1 VNHRMSVVF
10 VSALPQPSPRWRAA
24 FPDLVMMHTASIT
37 LEQGFVAGAICFF
50 DVSLAEAEE
59 AKNSVR
65 LLSDAGLVVIV
76 LSGQPAEAEAYGVLT
91 AGARGY
97 CHSEAVPEQ
106 LQEVAG
112 VVSHGGF
119 WMPPGLVQRLMASA
133 LKVAPDLPQPPPE
146 GFDQLTEREYQVAMA
161 VGKGANNKEIA
172 EQLAVSERTVKAH
185 LTSVFEKLHLRD
197 RVQLALAVNRL
208 PFH

>member
-1 VNHRMSVVF
+1 MNQRMSVVF
-10 VSALPQPSPRWRAA
+10 VSALPQPSPRWSAA
-24 FPDLVMMHTASIT
+24 FPDLVIVPTAGIA
-37 LEQGFVAGAICFF
+37 LEQGFGRGSTCFF
-50 DVSLAEAEE
+50 DVNLAEPEE

-65 LLSDAGLVVIV
+65 LLSDAGFVVIV
-76 LSGQPAEAEAYGVLT
+76 LSGQPAEAEAYGLLT

-106 LQEVAG
+106 LLEVVG
-112 VVSHGGF
+112 VVTHGGF
-119 WMPPGLVQRLMASA
+119 WMPPALVQRLMASA
-133 LKVAPDLPQPPPE
+133 LKIAPDLPQPPPE
-146 GFDQLTEREYQVAMA
+146 GFDQLTEREYQVAMV

-185 LTSVFEKLHLRD
+185 LTSIFEKLDLRD